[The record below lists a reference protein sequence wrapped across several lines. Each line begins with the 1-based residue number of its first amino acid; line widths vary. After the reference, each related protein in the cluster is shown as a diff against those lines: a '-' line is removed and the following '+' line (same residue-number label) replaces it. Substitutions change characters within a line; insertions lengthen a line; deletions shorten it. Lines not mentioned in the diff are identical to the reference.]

1 MPVAVVAKLTGDAE
15 VLAKVEGWKLALI
28 NFQPVWKDFAHDLAA
43 FHGAQ
48 FASEGAFGGDK
59 WAPLNPKYKAEKIAR
74 GGNPRILIDTGK
86 MLGEA
91 TNPSAILRSSSRH
104 RAVFAIPT
112 RYYIF
117 HHTGAPR
124 NHMPARRVTKVH
136 PLLMAALRR
145 RVQDR
150 LK

>member
-1 MPVAVVAKLTGDAE
+1 MNGDGKVVAKIDS
-15 VLAKVEGWKLALI
+15 WKLALI
-28 NFQPVWKDFAHDLAA
+28 NFGPVWDGFAHDLAA

-48 FASEGAFGGDK
+48 FATEGAFGGEK

-86 MLGEA
+86 MLTEA
-91 TNPSAILRSSSRH
+91 TNPGMLLRTSQRH

-112 RYYIF
+112 RYYRF

-124 NHMPARRVTKVH
+124 NHMPPRRVTRVH
-136 PLLMAALRR
+136 PLLTAALRR
-145 RVQDR
+145 RIVDR
-150 LK
+150 IN